1 MVLRMQLTMSVGK
14 NKILLFLK
22 LPPPITGATLMNKYV
37 AESKLLRN
45 NFKIHTIAI
54 SYNSSVSQMGSY
66 SFAKFFKI
74 IKYNSTLIKELI
86 KFKPDLIYFQISP
99 LGFAFLRDSL
109 FVFTMKLFRKK
120 IVFHLH
126 GKGISQQLN
135 NPMKKL
141 LYKFVFKNQDIIT
154 LSELLDYDIKDVFK
168 GRIFHVPN
176 GISKVDYNDNEK
188 PINKVPKILYLSN
201 LIKSKG
207 ILDFLDSLEI
217 LAHKNIDFNVSIVGE
232 EADLTKQELN
242 LLIDKKNIS
251 KSVMYLGSKYEKEKN
266 TFFLQSDIF
275 VFPTKN
281 DIFGLVNIEAM
292 KFGLPVVSTNE
303 GAISE
308 IIDDGITGF
317 IVDKNSPGLIADKI
331 EFLINNPKK
340 RIEMG
345 KAGREKFLNNYTIDI
360 FEKNMKNVFEKI
372 LKRS

>member
-1 MVLRMQLTMSVGK
+1 MK
-14 NKILLFLK
+14 KILLFIK
-22 LPPPITGATLMNKYV
+22 LPPPTTGATLMNQYV
-37 AESKLLRN
+37 VESQLLRD
-45 NFKIHTIAI
+45 NFEIHTIAI

-74 IKYNSTLIKELI
+74 IKYNFTLVKDLI
-86 KFKPDLIYFQISP
+86 QFKPNLIYFQISP

-176 GISKVDYNDNEK
+176 GIPKVEHKDNDK

-232 EADLTKQELN
+232 EADLTKKELN

-251 KSVMYLGSKYEKEKN
+251 KSVMYLGPKYEKEKN
-266 TFFLQSDIF
+266 TFCLQSDIF
-275 VFPTKN
+275 VFPTLK
-281 DIFGLVNIEAM
+281 DCFPLVILETM
-292 KFGLPVVSTNE
+292 QFEIPVVSTNE

-308 IIDDGITGF
+308 IVDDGITGF
-317 IVDKNSPGLIADKI
+317 IVDKNSPEQIADKI

-345 KAGREKFLNNYTIDI
+345 KAGREKFLNEYTLEKFEINMINI
-360 FEKNMKNVFEKI
+360 FNVIINKKEI
-372 LKRS
+372 L

>member
-1 MVLRMQLTMSVGK
+1 MSLNK

-22 LPPPITGATLMNKYV
+22 LPPPTTGATLMNQYV
-37 AESKLLRN
+37 AESQLLRG

-74 IKYNSTLIKELI
+74 IKYNFTLIKELI

-109 FVFTMKLFRKK
+109 FVCIMKLFGRK

-126 GKGISQQLN
+126 GKGISKQIN
-135 NPMKKL
+135 NQIKML
-141 LYKFVFKNQDIIT
+141 IYKFVFKNQDIIT
-154 LSELLDYDIKDVFK
+154 LSELLDYDLKDVFK

-176 GISKVDYNDNEK
+176 GISKVDYNDNDK

-251 KSVMYLGSKYEKEKN
+251 KSVMYLGPKYEKEKN

-303 GAISE
+303 GAIPE
-308 IIDDGITGF
+308 IIDDGVTGF
-317 IVDKNSPGLIADKI
+317 IVDKNSPEQIADKI

-345 KAGREKFLNNYTIDI
+345 KAGRKKFLNNYTIDI
-360 FEKNMKNVFEKI
+360 FEKNMTNVFSSI
-372 LKRS
+372 LGG

>member
-1 MVLRMQLTMSVGK
+1 
-14 NKILLFLK
+14 
-22 LPPPITGATLMNKYV
+22 
-37 AESKLLRN
+37 
-45 NFKIHTIAI
+45 
-54 SYNSSVSQMGSY
+54 
-66 SFAKFFKI
+66 
-74 IKYNSTLIKELI
+74 
-86 KFKPDLIYFQISP
+86 
-99 LGFAFLRDSL
+99 
-109 FVFTMKLFRKK
+109 MKLFRKK

-217 LAHKNIDFNVSIVGE
+217 LAHKNIDFNAFIVGK
-232 EADLTKQELN
+232 EADLTKQDLN
-242 LLIDKKNIS
+242 LLIEKKNIS
-251 KSVMYLGSKYEKEKN
+251 KSVMYLGPKYNKEK
-266 TFFLQSDIF
+266 TEIYLQSEVL
-275 VFPTKN
+275 VFPTKYPN
-281 DIFGLVNIEAM
+281 ETFGLVNIEAM
-292 KFGLPVVSTNE
+292 QFGLPVVSTNE

-308 IIDDGITGF
+308 IIDDGVTGF
-317 IVDKNSPGLIADKI
+317 IVDKNSPEQIADKI
-331 EFLINNPKK
+331 EFLINNPEK

-360 FEKNMKNVFEKI
+360 FEKNMTNVFSSI
-372 LKRS
+372 LGG